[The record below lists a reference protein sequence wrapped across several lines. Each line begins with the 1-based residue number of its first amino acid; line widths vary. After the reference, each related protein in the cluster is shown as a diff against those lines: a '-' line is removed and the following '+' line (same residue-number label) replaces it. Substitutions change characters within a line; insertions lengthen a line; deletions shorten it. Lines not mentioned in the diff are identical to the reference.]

1 MGTSTAATTA
11 TAAARLTCLSVVAV
25 LVTTACGDGG
35 TVEGEGGRSSP
46 EGYPITIDNCGH
58 EVVFEA
64 PPERVVLLESAPVT
78 ILDGIGV
85 FERVQSR
92 AGFFPLEYYDGE
104 LAQKVQGVEAFS
116 EDMDASGHLMISQ
129 EEVVAQ
135 GPDLVLGLPDGV
147 TRAGLADA
155 GSAVLTQEL
164 YCEGN
169 GQESSFDD
177 VHAEVDRY
185 GEIFDRGQEAE
196 GLSNELSDRVAAVEE
211 QTREEDRTAAV
222 LYPSA
227 GGGPLYTYGTASMA
241 HPQLEAA
248 GFENVFADMDER
260 VFEVQTEELIDRDPD
275 VLVVLHQGGEEEAQE
290 ALLQRSG
297 IESVAAV
304 SEGDIR
310 YQLFNFTEPAS
321 PLVVD
326 GLEHIADHFS
336 ARG

>member
-1 MGTSTAATTA
+1 MGSSTTA
-11 TAAARLTCLSVVAV
+11 TAVARLMCLSAVTALVV
-25 LVTTACGDGG
+25 TACGDGG
-35 TVEGEGGRSSP
+35 TAEREGGHSSP
-46 EGYPITIDNCGH
+46 EGYPVTIENCGH

-64 PPERVVLLESAPVT
+64 PPERVTLLESAPVT

-85 FERVQSR
+85 FDRVQSR
-92 AGFFPLEYYDGE
+92 AGSFPLEYYDDE
-104 LAQKVQGVEAFS
+104 LAQKIQGVEAFS

-155 GSAVLTQEL
+155 GSAALTQEL
-164 YCEGN
+164 YCEGR
-169 GQESSFDD
+169 GGETSFDD
-177 VHAEVDRY
+177 VYAEIARY
-185 GEIFDRGQEAE
+185 GEIFDRDQEAE
-196 GLSNELSDRVAAVEE
+196 GLSSELSDRVAAVEE
-211 QTREEDRTAAV
+211 QTRGENRSAAV

-248 GFENVFADMDER
+248 GFENVFADTDER

-275 VLVVLHQGGEEEAQE
+275 VLVVLHQGEEQDAED
-290 ALLQRSG
+290 ALSQRSG
-297 IESVAAV
+297 IEGVTAV
-304 SEGDIR
+304 SEGDVR

-326 GLEHIADHFS
+326 GLERIAEHFD
-336 ARG
+336 AQG